1 MNQDIEIFNTM
12 IAKSI
17 LSLQN
22 ALSHMDVLKRTPY
35 WKSDIK
41 KYGNALILLLIKN
54 EKGNFNKMEI
64 ASTELEGMKEAIDDA
79 FEATQKAT
87 DLMAKAV
94 VYGYDDFDLVFKAM
108 LKDRDSILGIAKK
121 IMK

>member
-1 MNQDIEIFNTM
+1 MNKEIIIYNTM
-12 IAKSI
+12 VAKSI

-35 WKSDIK
+35 WNADVK

-64 ASTELEGMKEAIDDA
+64 ASTELEGMKDSIDNA
-79 FEATQKAT
+79 FRATQKAT
-87 DLMAKAV
+87 DLMAKTV
-94 VYGYDDFDLVFKAM
+94 MYGYDDFELVFQAM
-108 LKDRDSILGIAKK
+108 LKDRNSILGIAKK

>member
-35 WKSDIK
+35 WKADIK
-41 KYGNALILLLIKN
+41 KHGNALILLLIKN
-54 EKGNFNKMEI
+54 EKGNFNKMEL
-64 ASTELEGMKEAIDDA
+64 ATMELEGMKDTIDDA
-79 FEATQKAT
+79 FHATQKAT
-87 DLMAKAV
+87 DLMAKAT
-94 VYGYDDFDLVFKAM
+94 VYGYDDFDLVFRAM